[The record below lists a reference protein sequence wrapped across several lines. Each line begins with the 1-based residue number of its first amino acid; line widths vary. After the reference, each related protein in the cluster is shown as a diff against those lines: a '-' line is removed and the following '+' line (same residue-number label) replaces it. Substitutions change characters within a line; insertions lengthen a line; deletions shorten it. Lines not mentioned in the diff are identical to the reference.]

1 MNLSKRTV
9 DFKNDYF
16 LERSIKIPIIT
27 TTIETIT
34 TKATKEGVIIIRNSL
49 LKIINF
55 KFPLKTY
62 KKLQFNYF
70 FV

>member
-9 DFKNDYF
+9 NFKNDYF

-34 TKATKEGVIIIRNSL
+34 TKATNERVIIIRNDL

-62 KKLQFNYF
+62 
-70 FV
+70 

>member
-9 DFKNDYF
+9 NFKNDYF

-27 TTIETIT
+27 TIIETIT
-34 TKATKEGVIIIRNSL
+34 TKATNEGDIIIRNDL

-62 KKLQFNYF
+62 
-70 FV
+70 

>member
-16 LERSIKIPIIT
+16 LEISIKIPIIT
-27 TTIETIT
+27 NTIETIT
-34 TKATKEGVIIIRNSL
+34 TKATNEGVIIIRNSL

-55 KFPLKTY
+55 KFPLKTC
-62 KKLQFNYF
+62 
-70 FV
+70 

>member
-16 LERSIKIPIIT
+16 FDKSIKIPIIT
-27 TTIETIT
+27 AIIETIT
-34 TKATKEGVIIIRNSL
+34 TKATNEGVIIFQNSL

-55 KFPLKTY
+55 KFPVKTC
-62 KKLQFNYF
+62 
-70 FV
+70 